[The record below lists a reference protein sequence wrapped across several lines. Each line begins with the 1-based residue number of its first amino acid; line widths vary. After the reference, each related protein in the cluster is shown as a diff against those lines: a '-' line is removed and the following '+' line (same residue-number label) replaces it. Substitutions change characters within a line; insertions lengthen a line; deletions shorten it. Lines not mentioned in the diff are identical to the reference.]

1 MTNQFREFTADED
14 VYLREAH
21 RKCLRLTEMA
31 THLQRKPTSVV
42 LRLVSLGLRKQTEDN
57 FLRSDLAFCEAMR
70 KSGYVQRPPE
80 VLPLDGR
87 PRTILPEPRS
97 GFGNSCLG
105 D

>member
-57 FLRSDLAFCEAMR
+57 FLRSDLAFCEALR
-70 KSGYVQRPPE
+70 KAGYVARPPQG
-80 VLPLDGR
+80 LPLHGPPPAIPPQPR
-87 PRTILPEPRS
+87 PRLP
-97 GFGNSCLG
+97 
-105 D
+105 